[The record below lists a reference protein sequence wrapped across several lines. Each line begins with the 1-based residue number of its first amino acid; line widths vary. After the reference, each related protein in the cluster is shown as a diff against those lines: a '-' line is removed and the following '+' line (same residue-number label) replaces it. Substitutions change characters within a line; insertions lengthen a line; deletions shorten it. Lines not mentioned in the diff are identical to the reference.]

1 MSLIATI
8 GCWHYLASLAYGHST
23 PVSASIFTLVAA
35 VLYVSY
41 KDICHPLEKEKATHS
56 SIATWL
62 PLSLHIQ
69 MFLTSPHHL
78 VLMFPLQVERLERL
92 VDLPTQS
99 CPPL

>member
-56 SIATWL
+56 SILAENSMPGRL
-62 PLSLHIQ
+62 QSRGLQ
-69 MFLTSPHHL
+69 RVGHH
-78 VLMFPLQVERLERL
+78 
-92 VDLPTQS
+92 
-99 CPPL
+99 